1 MASLKPTSPL
11 TPQVTSPPQHQP
23 KPKPQLWV
31 LNFVAL
37 VGTMAIM
44 SFVAVVGPVVRLLGL
59 ADWHAGLALTAG
71 GVLWML
77 SARRWGKLSDKVG
90 RKRVLLV
97 SLAAYAITYLV
108 LAVAVD
114 FALTSPPA
122 IAVSLAILVG
132 TRALVGLFY
141 AAVPTI
147 TAAAVADQV
156 APGKRAS
163 AMAKLGTA
171 NAVGLVAGPMVAGWI
186 AMLDMALALYVATA
200 MPVLAM
206 AVIAW
211 KLPETKPSLKPEAKP
226 DTNLEAKPT
235 AIDAHQPPLKPMA
248 KASVDI
254 FDPRLRLP
262 LAAVFVALVA
272 VAITQA
278 TVGFLVIDRFH
289 LSLSEGAKTAGYALT
304 AIGGGLIFS
313 QSLMMRIHWSPTR
326 WLLIGCFL
334 ASAGFAAVVL
344 PWATVLGSALPL
356 SVSPPSVWPML
367 SAFVL
372 AGMGMGLVR
381 PAVQALTADCVEA
394 HEQGAAAGTVASM
407 QGFAMIVG
415 PLAGTLLY
423 RVSPAAPYSLVV
435 VLLLLLAVA
444 VWRYHAREVSN
455 RNAGVI
461 S

>member
-11 TPQVTSPPQHQP
+11 TPQVTSPPQHQSKP
-23 KPKPQLWV
+23 QPKPQLWV

-90 RKRVLLV
+90 RKRVLLI
-97 SLAAYAITYLV
+97 SLAAYALTYLV

-186 AMLDMALALYVATA
+186 AMFDMALALYVATA

-211 KLPETKPSLKPEAKP
+211 KLPETKPSLKPEAKS
-226 DTNLEAKPT
+226 AA
-235 AIDAHQPPLKPMA
+235 AIDVNQPPLKPLA

-344 PWATVLGSALPL
+344 PWAAVLASALPL

>member
-1 MASLKPTSPL
+1 MASLQSTLKISA
-11 TPQVTSPPQHQP
+11 QP
-23 KPKPQLWV
+23 KPELKLQPKPQLWV

-37 VGTMAIM
+37 IGTMAIM
-44 SFVAVVGPVVRLLGL
+44 AFVAVVGPVVRLLGL

-77 SARRWGKLSDKVG
+77 SARRWGKLSDRVG
-90 RKRVLLV
+90 RKRVLLI
-97 SLAAYAITYLV
+97 SLGAYAITYLV
-108 LAVAVD
+108 LAVSVD
-114 FALTSPPA
+114 AALGRPPA
-122 IAVSLAILVG
+122 VALSLAMLVG

-147 TAAAVADQV
+147 TAASVADQV
-156 APGKRAS
+156 APGQRAS

-186 AMLDMALALYVATA
+186 AMYDIALALYAATL
-200 MPVLAM
+200 MPLLAM
-206 AVIAW
+206 ALIAW
-211 KLPETKPSLKPEAKP
+211 KLPETKPSAQPRATPEIRPTVKPEANSKIAADTSQTLAIKP
-226 DTNLEAKPT
+226 
-235 AIDAHQPPLKPMA
+235 
-248 KASVDI
+248 SVDF

-262 LAAVFVALVA
+262 LAAVFVAMVA
-272 VAITQA
+272 VAVTQS
-278 TVGFLVIDRFH
+278 TVGFLVIDRFG
-289 LSLSEGAKTAGYALT
+289 LSLSDGAKTAGYALT
-304 AIGGGLIFS
+304 AVGGGLIFS

-326 WLLIGCFL
+326 WLLIGSFL
-334 ASAGFAAVVL
+334 ASAGFGAVAL
-344 PWATVLGSALPL
+344 PWSYGMNAA
-356 SVSPPSVWPML
+356 WPML
-367 SAFVL
+367 CSFVL

-407 QGFAMIVG
+407 QGFSMIVG

-423 RVSPAAPYSLVV
+423 RLSPSAPYLLVV

-444 VWRYHAREVSN
+444 VWRYHALEVTH
-455 RNAGVI
+455 RRAGVI

>member
-1 MASLKPTSPL
+1 MALLEKNTLLGTELKPEL
-11 TPQVTSPPQHQP
+11 
-23 KPKPQLWV
+23 KAKPQLWV

-44 SFVAVVGPVVRLLGL
+44 AFVAVVGPVVRLLEL

-90 RKRVLLV
+90 RKRVLLI

-108 LAVAVD
+108 LALSVD
-114 FALTSPPA
+114 FALNSPPA
-122 IAVSLAILVG
+122 IALSLAILVG

-171 NAVGLVAGPMVAGWI
+171 NAIGLVAGPMLAGWI
-186 AMLDMALALYVATA
+186 AMYDMALALYVATA

-206 AVIAW
+206 VVIAW
-211 KLPETKPSLKPEAKP
+211 KLPETKPTTLSVTAQPSNTLIPTKPAAK
-226 DTNLEAKPT
+226 NAK
-235 AIDAHQPPLKPMA
+235 
-248 KASVDI
+248 VDI
-254 FDPRLRLP
+254 FDSRLRLP

-278 TVGFLVIDRFH
+278 TVGFLVIDRFN

-313 QSLMMRIHWSPTR
+313 QSLMMRIHCSPTR

-334 ASAGFAAVVL
+334 ASAGFGAVVL
-344 PWATVLGSALPL
+344 PWSTELAW
-356 SVSPPSVWPML
+356 PPSVWPML

-444 VWRYHAREVSN
+444 VWRHHAREVMS
-455 RNAGVI
+455 RRTGVI

>member
-1 MASLKPTSPL
+1 MAALENNPQLKQDL
-11 TPQVTSPPQHQP
+11 

-44 SFVAVVGPVVRLLGL
+44 SFVAVVGPVARLLGL

-90 RKRVLLV
+90 RKRVLLI

-108 LAVAVD
+108 LAVSVD

-171 NAVGLVAGPMVAGWI
+171 NAIGLVAGPMLAGWI
-186 AMLDMALALYVATA
+186 AMFDMALALYVATA

-206 AVIAW
+206 IMIAW
-211 KLPETKPSLKPEAKP
+211 KLPETKPTLLAAAQAPNTLTPTKPAAKI
-226 DTNLEAKPT
+226 AK
-235 AIDAHQPPLKPMA
+235 
-248 KASVDI
+248 VDI
-254 FDPRLRLP
+254 FDSRLRLP

-278 TVGFLVIDRFH
+278 TVGFLVIDRFS

-313 QSLMMRIHWSPTR
+313 QSLMMRIQWSPTR

-334 ASAGFAAVVL
+334 ASAGFGAVVL
-344 PWATVLGSALPL
+344 PWATVLGAAWS
-356 SVSPPSVWPML
+356 PSVWPML

-435 VLLLLLAVA
+435 GLLLLLAVA
-444 VWRYHAREVSN
+444 VWRHHAREVSH
-455 RNAGVI
+455 RNTGVI